1 MFSVEP
7 VWQLLSQRL
16 DACALRQGVYSANI
30 ANANVPGYVPLE
42 VDFESQLQSVSGL
55 LNGESPAGE
64 LDVIESL
71 HPTVVASSQG
81 TVELDEQLALMSKN
95 ALQYQSLL
103 GAFERSTGLLRMAIQ
118 EGKEG

>member
-55 LNGESPAGE
+55 LDGKAPGEM
-64 LDVIESL
+64 DVIESL
-71 HPTVVASSQG
+71 HPTVVAASQG

>member
-16 DACALRQGVYSANI
+16 DACALRQAVYSANI
-30 ANANVPGYVPLE
+30 ANANVPDYVPLE

-55 LNGESPAGE
+55 LQGEAPGES
-64 LDVIESL
+64 DVIESL
-71 HPTVVASSQG
+71 HPSVVASSQD
-81 TVELDEQLALMSKN
+81 TVELDQQLALMSKN

-103 GAFERSTGLLRMAIQ
+103 GAFERSMGLLRMAVQ